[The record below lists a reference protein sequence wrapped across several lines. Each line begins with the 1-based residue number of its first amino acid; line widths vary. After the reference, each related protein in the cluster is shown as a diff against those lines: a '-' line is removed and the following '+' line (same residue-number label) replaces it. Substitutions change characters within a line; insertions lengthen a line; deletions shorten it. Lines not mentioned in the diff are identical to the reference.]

1 MILKCWRL
9 LDPGVPTLQ
18 DQSCPSAS
26 CSVRRNWWLIILA
39 ANSKKHS
46 VPSQTCT
53 GPKCKCKTLSY
64 SGFHSL
70 MLRFANGGFIRLG
83 SKIKNLENRVITL
96 VEGKL
101 LDPRSYTWSKSK
113 VWKKWSGTDV
123 SPLSYPMSFIPTQEN
138 TPPRLRNQF
147 SRLRPILSMKVRSI
161 ESILDPKFLGAGP

>member
-1 MILKCWRL
+1 MILKCCRL
-9 LDPGVPTLQ
+9 VDPGVPTLQ

-26 CSVRRNWWLIILA
+26 CSVKRNWWLILA
-39 ANSKKHS
+39 AKSKKHS

-53 GPKCKCKTLSY
+53 GPKCQCKTLSY
-64 SGFHSL
+64 SCFRSL

-83 SKIKNLENRVITL
+83 SKIERVENRVIIL
-96 VEGKL
+96 VECKL

-123 SPLSYPMSFIPTQEN
+123 ASLTCPMSLIPTREN

-147 SRLRPILSMKVRSI
+147 SRLGPILSMKVRSI
-161 ESILDPKFLGAGP
+161 ESVLNSKFLGAGP

>member
-26 CSVRRNWWLIILA
+26 CSVRRNWWLILA

-46 VPSQTCT
+46 VPTQTCT

-64 SGFHSL
+64 SCFRSL

-83 SKIKNLENRVITL
+83 SKIKKLENRVIIL

-113 VWKKWSGTDV
+113 VWKKWSGTYV
-123 SPLSYPMSFIPTQEN
+123 SLLSCSMSLIPTQEN

-147 SRLRPILSMKVRSI
+147 PRLRPMLSIKVRSI
-161 ESILDPKFLGAGP
+161 ESVLDPKFLGAEP